1 MADSWLTHAEYL
13 TYGYEVISE
22 EEFPQL
28 VAKATLQIMEATH
41 WRAAAAKDE
50 ACIKALRDC
59 EALLLSDAAARAQT
73 TAASGGGAV
82 TSSNNDGYSESYASA
97 ADLRKEATLR
107 DRETIRQALGAPA
120 TSWMLYAGGTYHPP
134 ARR

>member
-28 VAKATLQIMEATH
+28 AAKATLQIMEATH

-50 ACIKALRDC
+50 ACIHSL
-59 EALLLSDAAARAQT
+59 
-73 TAASGGGAV
+73 
-82 TSSNNDGYSESYASA
+82 TSSPS
-97 ADLRKEATLR
+97 
-107 DRETIRQALGAPA
+107 REPCPA
-120 TSWMLYAGGTYHPP
+120 IPQTQGSWMP
-134 ARR
+134 

>member
-1 MADSWLTHAEYL
+1 MADSWLTFTEYQ
-13 TYGYEVISE
+13 TYGYEAISE
-22 EEFPQL
+22 TEFPQL
-28 VAKATLQIMEATH
+28 AAKATLQIMEATH

-50 ACIKALRDC
+50 ASTKALKDC
-59 EALLLSDAAARAQT
+59 EALLLSNAAAREQ
-73 TAASGGGAV
+73 AAAVSSGGAV

-97 ADLRKEATLR
+97 ADLRKEATFR